1 MVVVVVGGEADAD
14 VGEETRKGVW
24 VDDAV
29 VSALRQGEHRT
40 IEGTFINSR
49 PSKTSSACSSTTQ
62 RQQEC
67 IVVGWTIKNL
77 GLQPRPRT
85 PGFGQ
90 FKSNHSASIKHATPP

>member
-1 MVVVVVGGEADAD
+1 MVVVVGGEADAD

-40 IEGTFINSR
+40 TKGTFINSR
-49 PSKTSSACSSTTQ
+49 PSKTSSASSSTTQ

-67 IVVGWTIKNL
+67 IVD
-77 GLQPRPRT
+77 GLDD
-85 PGFGQ
+85 
-90 FKSNHSASIKHATPP
+90 